1 MPEKYISVLFSGG
14 LDSAVLVAEAAAST
28 ADSAGQARETR
39 VVPIYISVGFA
50 WEDEERAMARRL
62 FAAPPFDGAV
72 EPLVELRFDMRDI
85 FPATHWAV
93 RGEPP
98 AFDTPDEDVYLD
110 GRNVILLS
118 KAAVYMARH
127 DMSRVLIGPLA
138 GNPFPD
144 ATPSFFAAMVR
155 ALSLGLAHPIAIDA
169 PFAAL
174 HKSEVIRKGV
184 ELGVPLELTLSCMQP
199 KDGLHCGRCSKCR
212 ERRDAFHEAGVADP
226 TAYRQAPLR

>member
-1 MPEKYISVLFSGG
+1 MLFSGG
-14 LDSAVLVAEAAAST
+14 LDSAVLVADAAAS
-28 ADSAGQARETR
+28 ASAPAQPSGTR
-39 VVPIYISVGFA
+39 VVPIYISAGFA

-62 FAAPPFDGAV
+62 FAASPFAAAV

-118 KAAVYMARH
+118 KAAVYMSRH

-144 ATPSFFAAMVR
+144 ATPSFFAAMAR
-155 ALSLGLAHPIAIDA
+155 ALSLGLAHPIAIEA

-174 HKSEVIRKGV
+174 HKSDVIRKGV

-212 ERRDAFHEAGVADP
+212 ERRDAFRDAGVADP
-226 TAYRQAPLR
+226 TPYREKPLR